1 MASQVYRRKSV
12 GANLGHPTV
21 FVRTRNANRCVA
33 DHEPAFLLGEEMSE
47 ENSAD
52 QKNPVEECAARLGSA
67 AQALE
72 RVIGKLEAQYEA
84 LNQKIDRIIATVEKP
99 AAEESGESGVAAS
112 AAAGGAANVT
122 AGAQAE
128 QVAKL
133 ERENRDLRQRVGR
146 RTLVPVVSALLAKSG
161 VDEGVQVESGTLDKA
176 LGALTVEQRI
186 AVKAEL
192 ARAGMI
198 A

>member
-1 MASQVYRRKSV
+1 M
-12 GANLGHPTV
+12 N
-21 FVRTRNANRCVA
+21 
-33 DHEPAFLLGEEMSE
+33 E
-47 ENSAD
+47 ENSAT
-52 QKNPVEECAARLGSA
+52 QKDPMQECATQLGSA

-99 AAEESGESGVAAS
+99 AAPGSGESDMAAS
-112 AAAGGAANVT
+112 
-122 AGAQAE
+122 AQAE
-128 QVAKL
+128 QVTKL
-133 ERENRDLRQRVGR
+133 ETEIRELRQRAGR
-146 RTLVPVVSALLAKSG
+146 RTLVPLVNTLLAKTG
-161 VDEGVQVESGTLDKA
+161 VGESVQIEPGKLEKA
-176 LGALTVEQRI
+176 LGALTIEQRI

>member
-1 MASQVYRRKSV
+1 M
-12 GANLGHPTV
+12 N
-21 FVRTRNANRCVA
+21 
-33 DHEPAFLLGEEMSE
+33 EEK
-47 ENSAD
+47 NSTA
-52 QKNPVEECAARLGSA
+52 QKDPMQECAAQLGSA

-99 AAEESGESGVAAS
+99 VAEKTGEAGL
-112 AAAGGAANVT
+112 AAG
-122 AGAQAE
+122 AE
-128 QVAKL
+128 QVAQKVAQKVTQL
-133 ERENRDLRQRVGR
+133 ENENCELRQRAGR
-146 RTLVPVVSALLAKSG
+146 KTLVPLVSTLLAKSG
-161 VDEGVQVESGTLDKA
+161 VGEGVQIEMGTLEKA
-176 LGALTVEQRI
+176 LGPLTIEQRF

>member
-1 MASQVYRRKSV
+1 MLQ
-12 GANLGHPTV
+12 
-21 FVRTRNANRCVA
+21 RCVA
-33 DHEPAFLLGEEMSE
+33 GMQPAFLLGEEMNE
-47 ENSAD
+47 ENGGV
-52 QKNPVEECAARLGSA
+52 QKDPMGECAAQLGSA

-99 AAEESGESGVAAS
+99 MVEESGEATVS
-112 AAAGGAANVT
+112 
-122 AGAQAE
+122 AQAE
-128 QVAKL
+128 QVALFEMARL
-133 ERENRDLRQRVGR
+133 ENENRELRQRVGR
-146 RTLVPVVSALLAKSG
+146 KTLVPLVSTLLAKSG
-161 VDEGVQVESGTLDKA
+161 VGEGVQIESGTLEKA
-176 LGALTVEQRI
+176 LGVLTVEQRI

>member
-1 MASQVYRRKSV
+1 MKDE
-12 GANLGHPTV
+12 N
-21 FVRTRNANRCVA
+21 NAA
-33 DHEPAFLLGEEMSE
+33 
-47 ENSAD
+47 
-52 QKNPVEECAARLGSA
+52 QKDSMGECAAQLSSA

-99 AAEESGESGVAAS
+99 AGQKGGEAEVAAS
-112 AAAGGAANVT
+112 S
-122 AGAQAE
+122 QAE
-128 QVAKL
+128 QVTRLAN
-133 ERENRDLRQRVGR
+133 ENRELRQRAGR
-146 RTLVPVVSALLAKSG
+146 KTLPAAVSTLLAKSG
-161 VDEGVQVESGTLDKA
+161 VGEGMQIESGTLDRA
-176 LGALTVEQRI
+176 LGALTIEQRI